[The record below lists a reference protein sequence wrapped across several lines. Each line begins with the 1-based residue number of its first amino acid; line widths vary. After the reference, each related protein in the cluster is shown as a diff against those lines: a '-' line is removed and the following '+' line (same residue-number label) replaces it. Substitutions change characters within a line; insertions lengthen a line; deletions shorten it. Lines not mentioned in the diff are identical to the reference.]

1 MLNQTSKKMKTKE
14 ELMKEIDGLEHL
26 AEETKE
32 MFRRMVATMNH
43 DLTPTQLSEYMA
55 DLNQYESEM
64 NEFATARREGAAEQK
79 REIARNLKENGV
91 APELIAKCCEL
102 PLEKIAE
109 L

>member
-1 MLNQTSKKMKTKE
+1 MKTKE

-43 DLTPTQLSEYMA
+43 DLTP
-55 DLNQYESEM
+55 
-64 NEFATARREGAAEQK
+64 RREGAAEQK

-102 PLEKIAE
+102 PLEMIAE

>member
-1 MLNQTSKKMKTKE
+1 
-14 ELMKEIDGLEHL
+14 
-26 AEETKE
+26 
-32 MFRRMVATMNH
+32 MNH